1 MPSVRAE
8 RSPTL
13 VILAALHTDLLGVAL
28 RPLRVTR
35 ACTVQAK
42 SGFYADPVATLDFAS
57 LYPSIMQAHNLCYT
71 TLVREQDI
79 PSLEPDE
86 YVVDMLLVRHIIL
99 LCPSSAAN
107 CNLRKRGRRTYFLV
121 IRVCFRF
128 VRAPCSY
135 ERSPTGNMFVK
146 ASVRR
151 GILPTILDELLAART
166 RAKADMK
173 ARR

>member
-1 MPSVRAE
+1 MPPARAE

-121 IRVCFRF
+121 IRVCVRF
-128 VRAPCSY
+128 VRAATSARPPAT
-135 ERSPTGNMFVK
+135 RSSRRACAA
-146 ASVRR
+146 ASCPRSSTSCWRRARVRR
-151 GILPTILDELLAART
+151 RT
-166 RAKADMK
+166 
-173 ARR
+173 